1 MNKSRMH
8 PVKAG
13 KSMRMSFSEIKKVPE
28 MPNLI
33 EVQTNSYNWFL
44 TDGLK
49 EVFDDI
55 SPIADFAGHLSLE
68 FIDFTAQGSDAVTA
82 GIKTLISAGMKMAAG
97 AGATYTDAA
106 LNAMK
111 YEFCE
116 FAKQFESFTGIDTS
130 GIRDMASRIT
140 SSVSPGENL
149 KNTAS
154 VMVDF
159 FQEGYKCFVTKEGNE
174 FTTGLIEGYRSG
186 KYGEN
191 MKNMQL
197 ATDMITDYFSGKPVL
212 EEIQTGLGQMLE
224 ETNQSISDY
233 VSKSLMGK

>member
-1 MNKSRMH
+1 M
-8 PVKAG
+8 
-13 KSMRMSFSEIKKVPE
+13 
-28 MPNLI
+28 
-33 EVQTNSYNWFL
+33 
-44 TDGLK
+44 
-49 EVFDDI
+49 
-55 SPIADFAGHLSLE
+55 
-68 FIDFTAQGSDAVTA
+68 TA

-106 LNAMK
+106 LNLMK

-116 FAKQFESFTGIDTS
+116 FAKQFENFTGIDTS
-130 GIRDMASRIT
+130 GIQDMASRLT
-140 SSVSPGENL
+140 STVSPGENI

-159 FQEGYKCFVTKEGNE
+159 FQEGYKCLVTKEGNE

-197 ATDMITDYFSGKPVL
+197 SIDMINDYFSGKPVL

-233 VSKSLMGK
+233 ISKGLMGQ